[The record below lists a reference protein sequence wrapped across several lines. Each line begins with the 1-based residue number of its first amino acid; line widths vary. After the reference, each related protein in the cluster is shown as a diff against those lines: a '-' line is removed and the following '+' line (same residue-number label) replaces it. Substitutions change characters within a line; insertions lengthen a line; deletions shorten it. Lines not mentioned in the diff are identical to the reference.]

1 MCDFCEANKF
11 LLTKEVPDVVF
22 GKYIDDLILAIIVDR
37 GYLRLVNTDDY
48 ECIDH
53 GEKIKINFCP
63 MCGMN
68 IK

>member
-1 MCDFCEANKF
+1 MCDFCEINKF

-22 GKYIDDLILAIIVDR
+22 EKYIDDLTLAIIVDR

-63 MCGMN
+63 MCG
-68 IK
+68 KKL